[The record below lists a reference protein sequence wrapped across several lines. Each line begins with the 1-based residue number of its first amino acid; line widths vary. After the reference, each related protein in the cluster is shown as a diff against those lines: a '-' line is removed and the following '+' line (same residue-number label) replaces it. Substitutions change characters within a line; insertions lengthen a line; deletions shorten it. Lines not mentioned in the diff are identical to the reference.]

1 MKKVLLLLLFFVS
14 LNVSAQFEMTNG
26 EIHYRNNEET
36 MLLTFKDKSLN
47 ELINKSIVFLEEN
60 YDCNVLKFNNRLEF
74 KIENTDVYI
83 SKKQLIIKYKMILNF
98 KDDGVY
104 VFSPQIDNIGFVKN
118 RSRVYLDRGSN
129 NANSVYIYK
138 KNGELR
144 YETFEADLVAS
155 LNSFLNKYVS
165 YINDDSNVFQKIW
178 LDRDYMLYDKS
189 LFKVKSNYD
198 WFFGLEN
205 AFYTSLEKAMN
216 KLDVA
221 YNKGKNTTD
230 IEKLKNRIFKV
241 DSIHLYK
248 KKTYGIEHFEKIFEL
263 RDTSTNEVLFYVYPV
278 IEDDF
283 PFLCCNVK
291 EGYDKNDL
299 KHKIEKE
306 LMIFQGELNI
316 IQKFF
321 KMLLSISI

>member
-138 KNGELR
+138 KNGELKR
-144 YETFEADLVAS
+144 VQMTSEG
-155 LNSFLNKYVS
+155 
-165 YINDDSNVFQKIW
+165 IW
-178 LDRDYMLYDKS
+178 
-189 LFKVKSNYD
+189 
-198 WFFGLEN
+198 
-205 AFYTSLEKAMN
+205 
-216 KLDVA
+216 
-221 YNKGKNTTD
+221 
-230 IEKLKNRIFKV
+230 
-241 DSIHLYK
+241 
-248 KKTYGIEHFEKIFEL
+248 
-263 RDTSTNEVLFYVYPV
+263 
-278 IEDDF
+278 
-283 PFLCCNVK
+283 
-291 EGYDKNDL
+291 
-299 KHKIEKE
+299 
-306 LMIFQGELNI
+306 
-316 IQKFF
+316 
-321 KMLLSISI
+321 